1 MPSGLTELFLSCKSY
16 PLATAKSNY
25 VNQNMDISVL
35 QEALES
41 LINMMISSDPEE
53 INKYL
58 NKIRS
63 ENPTLSKRAIAEKI
77 IDEQSI
83 NSGVLGAV
91 AGLGG
96 LITLPATIPINIV
109 KFWRIQAFT
118 IRCIAY
124 LYEYTPAN
132 TDIKTDIFLVLSN
145 GSIEEL
151 KMLVIAEALKS
162 APKHA
167 LKSLERSAKESIIKV
182 TTERSTKYAAKTI
195 TKYGSKTIVKSTMK
209 GMSKHLTKA
218 LWKVGGRKVVE
229 KSVQKT
235 LGKAVPVVGA
245 IVGGS
250 LDWLSTQAM
259 GKLAI
264 EYYENSV
271 PEWIDEVFSLCVEEN
286 RG

>member
-1 MPSGLTELFLSCKSY
+1 
-16 PLATAKSNY
+16 
-25 VNQNMDISVL
+25 MDISVL

-41 LINMMISSDPEE
+41 LINMMISSEPEE

-58 NKIRS
+58 DKIRS

-91 AGLGG
+91 TGLGC
-96 LITLPATIPINIV
+96 LITLPVTIPIDIV
-109 KFWRIQAFT
+109 KSWKIQAFT
-118 IRCIAY
+118 IRCIAC

-145 GSIEEL
+145 ESIEEL
-151 KMLVIAEALKS
+151 KKLVIAEALNS

-167 LKSLERSAKESIIKV
+167 LKALEIAKESIIKV
-182 TTERSTKYAAKTI
+182 AAKQSTKYAAKTI
-195 TKYGSKTIVKSTMK
+195 TKYGGKTIVKYTMK

-218 LWKVGGRKVVE
+218 LWKVGGKKAVE

-235 LGKAVPVVGA
+235 LGKAVPVIGA

-250 LDWLSTQAM
+250 LDWLSTQAI